1 MNGAGRRGSGWA
13 VLVVALVLGV
23 ALAIGLGLE
32 SRAGAAEGPSASAS
46 VSPNVSS
53 AASTAPP
60 VSSQPQASAT
70 PTPAGSPTP
79 KPIAKPKPKPR
90 LRTIAQ
96 VQRRLVALRYLPASA
111 VTRIDD
117 YRTQQAV
124 MAFQAWEGLQ
134 RDGIAGPHTK
144 ARLLKAGPPRP
155 RPEHVKGRYAEVFR
169 SLGVLLLVD
178 RGTLVRAV
186 HCSTGMPGLE
196 TPAGR
201 FAVYFKAL
209 SWWSTLYQVLMPYA
223 SFFTGG
229 DAIHGLYP
237 VPAYP
242 ASHGCVRVSMPEAP
256 WVYSFL
262 QVGTP
267 VFVF

>member
-1 MNGAGRRGSGWA
+1 VGSRDRSRQ
-13 VLVVALVLGV
+13 VLLLVVCGL
-23 ALAIGLGLE
+23 LAAAIVVFVTQRE
-32 SRAGAAEGPSASAS
+32 RAAASDLPSPSPSASVIG
-46 VSPNVSS
+46 VSPAPSPS
-53 AASTAPP
+53 ATQAAS
-60 VSSQPQASAT
+60 SAT
-70 PTPAGSPTP
+70 PTPHPTGSPSARP
-79 KPIAKPKPKPR
+79 QPRAKPKR
-90 LRTIAQ
+90 LRTSAQ

-111 VTRIDD
+111 VTGVDD

-144 ARLLKAGPPRP
+144 ARLLKAGPPKP
-155 RPEHVKGRYAEVFR
+155 RNEHLKGRYAEVYR
-169 SLGVLLLVD
+169 SLGVLLLVEH
-178 RGTLVRAV
+178 GVVVRAV

-209 SWWSTLYQVLMPYA
+209 SWWSTIYQVLMPYA

-262 QVGTP
+262 RLGTP